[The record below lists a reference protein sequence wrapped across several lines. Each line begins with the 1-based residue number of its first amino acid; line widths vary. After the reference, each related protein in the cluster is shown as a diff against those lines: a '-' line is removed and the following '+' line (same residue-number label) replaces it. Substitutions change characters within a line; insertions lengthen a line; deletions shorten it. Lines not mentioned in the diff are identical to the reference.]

1 VLGVLGA
8 VDFRRA
14 SFTDAFEEAIAGD
27 RPTGEVLT
35 GHGIGRN

>member
-1 VLGVLGA
+1 VLGA

-14 SFTDAFEEAIAGD
+14 SLTDAFQEAIAGD
-27 RPTGEVLT
+27 GATGEILT